1 MQACIKRS
9 ERLEASPLR
18 DCMCCVTA
26 PRSSGELARGFESIA
41 GVVGYLLS
49 LAVGRAIFVD
59 VSPEWSYQRS
69 ASVIPSKLWYEKPL

>member
-18 DCMCCVTA
+18 DCMRCVTA
-26 PRSSGELARGFESIA
+26 PRSSGELA

-49 LAVGRAIFVD
+49 LAVGRAI
-59 VSPEWSYQRS
+59 
-69 ASVIPSKLWYEKPL
+69 LWMFR